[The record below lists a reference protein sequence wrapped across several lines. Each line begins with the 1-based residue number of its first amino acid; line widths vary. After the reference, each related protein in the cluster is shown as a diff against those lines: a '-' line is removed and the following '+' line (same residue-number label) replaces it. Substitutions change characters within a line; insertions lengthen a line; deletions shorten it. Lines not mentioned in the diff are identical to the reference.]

1 MPIVLRLYG
10 STTQIK
16 DIKGQAKVK
25 QRSAKEEKKKPENS
39 IMAATVYWSLL
50 KVYLL

>member
-16 DIKGQAKVK
+16 DIKGQAKVSK
-25 QRSAKEEKKKPENS
+25 GGKKKS
-39 IMAATVYWSLL
+39 
-50 KVYLL
+50 

>member
-16 DIKGQAKVK
+16 DIKGQAKVSK
-25 QRSAKEEKKKPENS
+25 GGKKKKPENS

>member
-16 DIKGQAKVK
+16 DIKDQAKVSK
-25 QRSAKEEKKKPENS
+25 GGKKNQKTASWLPLF
-39 IMAATVYWSLL
+39 IGLC
-50 KVYLL
+50 